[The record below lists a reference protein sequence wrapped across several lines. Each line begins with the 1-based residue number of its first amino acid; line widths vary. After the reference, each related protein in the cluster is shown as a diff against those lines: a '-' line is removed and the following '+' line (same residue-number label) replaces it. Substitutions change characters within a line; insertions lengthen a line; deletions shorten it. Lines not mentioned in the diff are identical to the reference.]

1 MKILYKTLTVVI
13 VVVSLLVCVAAVGYV
28 MSPRFQTAARNCV
41 VENTNPEFV
50 EWVKVFQN
58 QLGVIVSG
66 NERERL
72 ESKLN
77 HYKEL
82 ELALEEKISVEV
94 NQTPWSRM
102 IHGNYK
108 EQLKRV
114 KSMKGSVKISLIVLK
129 IKDKLRFW

>member
-1 MKILYKTLTVVI
+1 MTVI
-13 VVVSLLVCVAAVGYV
+13 MVVASLLICAAAVGYV
-28 MSPRFQTAARNCV
+28 MSPRLQMLAKDCV

-50 EWVKVFQN
+50 KWVEDFQN
-58 QLGVIVSG
+58 QLGLIVVG

-77 HYKEL
+77 HYEEI
-82 ELALEEKISVEV
+82 ELALKEKISVEV

-108 EQLKRV
+108 EQLKKV
-114 KSMKGSVKISLIVLK
+114 KSIKGDIKFDLFVAKV
-129 IKDKLRFW
+129 KDKLIFW